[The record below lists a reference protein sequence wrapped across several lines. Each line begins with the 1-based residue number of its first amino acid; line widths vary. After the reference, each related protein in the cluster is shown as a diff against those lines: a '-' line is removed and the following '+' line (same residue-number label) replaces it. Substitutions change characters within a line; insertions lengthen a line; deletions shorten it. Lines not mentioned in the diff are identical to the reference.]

1 MLLLAR
7 PIATAMPIQTLN
19 ASVNTDEFV
28 RPAQANQGETLNEC
42 LRRELVKQAH
52 SCCPMTYG
60 QLAMAAGISSMSET
74 KVLGDTLQQLME
86 EDVRKDRPL
95 LAALAISGHGNGLPA
110 PWFFR
115 KAKDLGKFS
124 GQPKDIEAFAFH
136 ASELRRALFHY
147 TRTGALATWPSPA
160 LTDTPSGTSMAVRP
174 R

>member
-60 QLAMAAGISSMSET
+60 QLAMAAGISLMSET

-110 PWFFR
+110 PGSS
-115 KAKDLGKFS
+115 GK
-124 GQPKDIEAFAFH
+124 PKISENSP
-136 ASELRRALFHY
+136 ASPRILK
-147 TRTGALATWPSPA
+147 PSPFMRA
-160 LTDTPSGTSMAVRP
+160 SSGARYSTTRARTL
-174 R
+174 